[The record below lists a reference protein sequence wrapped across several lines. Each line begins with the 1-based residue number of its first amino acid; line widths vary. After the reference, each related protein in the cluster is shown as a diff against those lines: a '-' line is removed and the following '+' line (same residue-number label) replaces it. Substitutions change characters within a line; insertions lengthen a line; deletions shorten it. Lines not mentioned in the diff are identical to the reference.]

1 MMDNVQQRIAVVT
14 GANRGIGLA
23 IARQLSLRGV
33 HVVLTAR
40 DTALGDEA
48 VKTLQGQGLPVSFFP
63 LDVTSD
69 ESAARLVD
77 HLRSAWGRLDILINN
92 AGVALDPWVSA
103 LNVEMSVFMAT
114 YETNVFGVMRVSKA
128 LIPLMKEHGY
138 GRVVNLSSNL
148 GSLDKMGGLTVA
160 YRSSKTALNALTR
173 VFAAELKDDDILV
186 NAMCPGWVKT
196 ALGGADAPRSP
207 DEAADTAVWLATLPA
222 GGPTGGFFQDRK
234 PFPW

>member
-1 MMDNVQQRIAVVT
+1 MDNVQQRVAVVT

-23 IARQLSLRGV
+23 IARQLALRGV

-40 DTALGDEA
+40 DEQRGNDASKELIA
-48 VKTLQGQGLPVSFFP
+48 QGLPVSFFV

-69 ESAARLVD
+69 DSASRLAE
-77 HLRSAWGRLDILINN
+77 HLRATWDRLDVLVNN
-92 AGVALDPWVSA
+92 AGVALDPWLSA
-103 LNVEMSVFMAT
+103 LNVAISTVVAT
-114 YETNVFGVMRVSKA
+114 FETNVFGALRVSQA

-148 GSLDKMGGLTVA
+148 GSLEKMGGLTVA
-160 YRSSKTALNALTR
+160 YRSSKAALNAITR
-173 VFAAELKDDDILV
+173 VLAAELKHDDILV

-196 ALGGADAPRSP
+196 ALGGDDAPRLP
-207 DEAADTAVWLATLPA
+207 EEAADTAIWLATLPA

-234 PFPW
+234 PLPW

>member
-1 MMDNVQQRIAVVT
+1 MDNVQQRVAVVT
-14 GANRGIGLA
+14 GANRGIGFA
-23 IARQLSLRGV
+23 IARQLSLRGM

-40 DTALGDEA
+40 DAQRGQAALADLLVE
-48 VKTLQGQGLPVSFFP
+48 GLPVSFHP

-69 ESAARLVD
+69 ASTAQLAA
-77 HLRSAWGRLDILINN
+77 HLRTTWGRLDVLINN

-103 LNVEMSVFMAT
+103 LNVEMSAFVSTF
-114 YETNVFGVMRVSKA
+114 ETNVFGVMRVSQA

-148 GSLDKMGGLTVA
+148 GSLEKMGGLTVA
-160 YRSSKTALNALTR
+160 YRSSKAALNAITR
-173 VFAAELKDDDILV
+173 VLAAELKHDDILV

-196 ALGGADAPRSP
+196 GLGGEDAPRTP
-207 DEAADTAVWLATLPA
+207 DEAADTAIWLATLPA

-234 PFPW
+234 PLPW